1 MTLKLNLSN
10 YTHEKPLSHW
20 CCPNLKW
27 NSHRVMAISFFGKY
41 SSGRGP
47 RKEKKTIHSQCAPLL
62 SAGGWAF
69 NTNFKN
75 GGGLTRS
82 QLLEGVCWERG
93 GNFFQG
99 GCNFDIKNKLKSEI
113 FNDKK
118 SLQAKIFFSAITKNS
133 NWEILPKNLVTFK
146 R

>member
-1 MTLKLNLSN
+1 M
-10 YTHEKPLSHW
+10 
-20 CCPNLKW
+20 
-27 NSHRVMAISFFGKY
+27 
-41 SSGRGP
+41 GRGG
-47 RKEKKTIHSQCAPLL
+47 LD
-62 SAGGWAF
+62 
-69 NTNFKN
+69 KN
-75 GGGLTRS
+75 STFRRRY
-82 QLLEGVCWERG
+82 WERG
-93 GNFFQG
+93 GVNFFQG